1 MATNINF
8 SFPSV
13 PRSVTN
19 PLVRSQDALD
29 RNSVFSFIEFI
40 KNNTVNYDAVRM
52 QAFYNN
58 YVTLWAD
65 TINSKSSDS
74 TAIIRSR
81 YIEFLRDVSL
91 TYTTNDERKFLS
103 NIDFNDDRDIQIAA
117 SFYSSKLKYIIQYYR
132 GKRESLKY
140 NITRF
145 KLKGSNLGTQ
155 KNIQELVVDHL
166 ANRDDLIDYNIDD
179 VINTFQVDIQELYNG
194 FNTQYNQI
202 PDEKLPGYVDLDFG
216 ENIFLRSDDE
226 LVADIFSELSDE
238 LKNLREVDDLFEN
251 KRELTRNSMGSN
263 YHFLSSNGISHYVTG
278 SLFDSSNSVDTL
290 ANREHPTL
298 AVTEHPED
306 LLSKEDIGFFRPS
319 KTSFITMHAD
329 VFNFTIDLAHQGWR
343 YNGQKLPG
351 SVLGVGM
358 NPEVSSLLFFP
369 DPILYGNDH
378 KVFTFSVDSTTLKR
392 SLFSGVANNQP
403 NTSTTDINAIG
414 YASDIDPLNRLG
426 DDLDYI
432 YDQGYIDNSKLDVFG
447 NSYGLIKNENNFRP
461 VIQDVDN
468 KDIIKS
474 LLLDGHD
481 FHDELYSEGYT
492 FDYSVAD
499 STTYTETIRSGIS
512 AYTNSFDLSGQVPYT
527 LFFRL
532 FTPYEELKPSAEG
545 DNLIV
550 FSLKDGAFFEF
561 QGELLPDAVSSDRS
575 VGYGTGIYYY
585 TQLLDGGIANSDPFN
600 RALVEPTLPGVDLAD
615 FTQNPRDIDDVDVLK
630 IDGGRFTDNVEIDF
644 EFINSPDYVYL
655 DDTSNITTLSAIQTA
670 EDIYNVRVNLGG
682 NIYVKNVETG
692 VVLPLL
698 ESHPY
703 FITKYA
709 NSTLLAELSSS
720 EIVNFDIQYTTL
732 FIQTKNTFVID
743 KPRYIDG
750 VFNESHS
757 NNVVISYNDNL
768 LNNISNRFKTG
779 TDVTFF
785 TTTLLENE
793 LSATNNAI
801 VYPSIYQYNYNTEKT
816 EKIFPKND
824 TQLNSV
830 LNIFSLSGGDASII
844 EISTPT
850 IVYNSVNN
858 LYNLSWI
865 GKDQN
870 KSPNIFTYI
879 IEIDNASNVDF
890 ISANKYT
897 ATDDNYS
904 NIFDNGL
911 GSLVTT
917 LSSGPPTIIDNTFIL

>member
-179 VINTFQVDIQELYNG
+179 VINTLQVDIQELYNG

-263 YHFLSSNGISHYVTG
+263 YYFLSSNSQSQYVTG

-329 VFNFTIDLAHQGWR
+329 VFNFTID
-343 YNGQKLPG
+343 NVEPD
-351 SVLGVGM
+351 
-358 NPEVSSLLFFP
+358 SLLFFP
-369 DPILYGNDH
+369 DPILYGNDN
-378 KVFTFSVDSTTLKR
+378 KVFTFSVDITTLKR

-793 LSATNNAI
+793 LSATNNSI